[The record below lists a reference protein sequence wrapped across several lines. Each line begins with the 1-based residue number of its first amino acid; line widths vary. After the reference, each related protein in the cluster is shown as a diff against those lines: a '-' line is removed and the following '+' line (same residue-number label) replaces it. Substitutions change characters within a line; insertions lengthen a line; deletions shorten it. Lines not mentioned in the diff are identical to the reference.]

1 MNSRKSNH
9 GLGQRGMALVV
20 TLMLLLVFSVMGVM
34 LMYSITSTVKSSG
47 LLSQEAFSYY
57 GTVGGVFAVAGYMTL
72 YKTQFVPE
80 DILNPSTGTVYDNAT
95 LVKQTA
101 ASNYSASTQI
111 LGPTVR
117 NPVGYSTLWVG
128 LDVLVKSVSPPLAQ
142 QVNGVHKEV
151 DAVVFIP
158 NAPVGYGNE

>member
-1 MNSRKSNH
+1 
-9 GLGQRGMALVV
+9 MALVV

-72 YKTQFVPE
+72 FKTQFVPE
-80 DILNPSTGTVYDNAT
+80 DILNPTNAVMSNQTGE
-95 LVKQTA
+95 
-101 ASNYSASTQI
+101 SNYSATTHI
-111 LGPTVR
+111 LGSTVR

-128 LDVLVKSVSPPLAQ
+128 LDVLVTSVSPPLAQ